1 MTHERNTLTRWH
13 DQIWRRTAGLVRVA
27 APPTGARLM
36 GVTLPGASH
45 PLSTGEPP
53 ALHDRAR
60 DNLQF
65 IRETM
70 ERAGAFTAI
79 SGQGMMAI
87 GVLAT
92 AAAWIAARQPT
103 RRGWLATWLA
113 AAGFS
118 AIVSLWA
125 IVRKARDT
133 GTPLL
138 SGPGRKLVLGFSPP
152 ILVGALLTVALYRA
166 GLDGIL
172 PGMWLLLY
180 GTAVVCGGTFSVP
193 IVPVMG
199 VCFMALG
206 AIAVLAP
213 GAWGGRELA
222 GGFGGFHLVFG
233 AAIAWRYGG

>member
-1 MTHERNTLTRWH
+1 
-13 DQIWRRTAGLVRVA
+13 VSFPS
-27 APPTGARLM
+27 APSR
-36 GVTLPGASH
+36 ASDR
-45 PLSTGEPP
+45 EPP
-53 ALHDRAR
+53 ALHDRAL

-79 SGQGMMAI
+79 SGQGMMVI
-87 GVLAT
+87 GVFAT
-92 AAAWIAARQPT
+92 IAAWVAARQPT
-103 RRGWLATWLA
+103 RQAWLATWLG
-113 AAGFS
+113 AAGLS
-118 AIVSLWA
+118 AAVSLWA

-152 ILVGALLTVALYRA
+152 MLVGALLTVALFRA
-166 GLDGIL
+166 GLDPIL

-180 GTAVVCGGTFSVP
+180 GTAVICGGTYSVP

-199 VCFMALG
+199 LCFVALG
-206 AIAVLAP
+206 AVAVLAP
-213 GAWGGRELA
+213 GTWGGRELA
-222 GGFGGFHLVFG
+222 AGFGGLHLVFG

>member
-1 MTHERNTLTRWH
+1 MRAAEA
-13 DQIWRRTAGLVRVA
+13 RTS
-27 APPTGARLM
+27 ARLHR
-36 GVTLPGASH
+36 VTLPGATQ

-53 ALHDRAR
+53 ALRDRAR

-87 GVLAT
+87 GVLAS
-92 AAAWIAARQPT
+92 AAAWIASRQPT
-103 RRGWLATWLA
+103 RGDRLSTWLV
-113 AAGFS
+113 AAGLS
-118 AIVSLWA
+118 ALVSLWA
-125 IVRKARDT
+125 IVRKARAT

-138 SGPGRKLVLGFSPP
+138 SGPGRKLLLGFSPP
-152 ILVGALLTVALYRA
+152 MLVGALLTVALYRA

-222 GGFGGFHLVFG
+222 AGFGGFHLVFG
-233 AAIAWRYGG
+233 TAIAWRYGG

>member
-1 MTHERNTLTRWH
+1 
-13 DQIWRRTAGLVRVA
+13 LVS
-27 APPTGARLM
+27 
-36 GVTLPGASH
+36 VTFPGAS
-45 PLSTGEPP
+45 PRTSDGEPP

-79 SGQGMMAI
+79 SGLGMMVM

-92 AAAWIAARQPT
+92 IAAWVAARQPA
-103 RRGWLATWLA
+103 RQAWLATWLT
-113 AAGFS
+113 AAGLS
-118 AIVSLWA
+118 AAVSLWA
-125 IVRKARDT
+125 IVRKARAT

-138 SGPGRKLVLGFSPP
+138 SGPARKLLLGFSPP
-152 ILVGALLTVALYRA
+152 MLVGALLTVALFRA
-166 GLDGIL
+166 GLDGLL

-180 GTAVVCGGTFSVP
+180 GTAVICGGTYSVP

-199 VCFMALG
+199 LCFMALG
-206 AIAVLAP
+206 AVAVLAP

-222 GGFGGFHLVFG
+222 AGFGGFHLVFG
-233 AAIAWRYGG
+233 AAIARRYGG